1 MHLKEKCLLTFFHH
15 FSMIQGGFSFLNGD
29 VPLRVNQYML
39 NTNIRLPQK
48 LTSSKQLL
56 VGTIESVV
64 T

>member
-15 FSMIQGGFSFLNGD
+15 FLMIQGGFSFLNGD